1 MSSVKTYILAPNFQY
16 KTSGPVQIGNIIANP
31 LQPARYLSSLDED
44 KTPEI
49 ESITEYD
56 HEIVREQGRTIGVS
70 FWAQFLQ
77 SISTNV
83 DINRRKD
90 LLREYNIAELET
102 RYLRSEPLDDDAELS
117 RRLAEPRVQSAIQ
130 AGRFGRQP
138 VYMITGLKIARGL
151 NVRTASDKA
160 IGGGVGVTVPA
171 TESVS
176 IGGGLT
182 NERRSGIS
190 DAFTGGE
197 EAIIFAYQLH
207 KIAYRVRKQNFS
219 TGIFESEA
227 AFLHDEDGA
236 LDEHEGFCVGIA
248 TAEGLETDGVSLET
262 HGMVDGEGARY
273 ECILAKSAS

>member
-16 KTSGPVQIGNIIANP
+16 KLSGPIQIGNIIANP
-31 LQPARYLSSLDED
+31 FQPARYLSSLSEE
-44 KTPEI
+44 KSPEV

-56 HEIVREQGRTIGVS
+56 HEIVREEGRSIGVG

-77 SISTNV
+77 SINANV

-90 LLREYNIAELET
+90 LLREYNVAELET
-102 RYLRSEPLDDDAELS
+102 RYMRSEPMDDDIELS
-117 RRLAEPRVQSAIQ
+117 QRLAEPRVQSAIH

-151 NVRTASDKA
+151 SVRTASDKA
-160 IGGGVGVTVPA
+160 IGGGVGATVPV
-171 TESVS
+171 TESIS
-176 IGGGLT
+176 IGGAIT

-207 KIAYRVRKQNFS
+207 KITYRVRKQNFS

-227 AFLHDEDGA
+227 AFLHDG
-236 LDEHEGFCVGIA
+236 DEPSDDSEGFGVGMA
-248 TAEGLETDGVSLET
+248 TTMGLETDGITLET
-262 HGMVDGEGARY
+262 HEMVDAERVRY
-273 ECILAKSAS
+273 ECISAKGAA